1 MRALVIEHDE
11 HGGAEKVGEKLISLG
26 FHIES
31 FRVLDD
37 LTNPVSTR
45 PFPEPQKYDLLVV
58 MGSTWSVNDQ
68 QIESWITREI
78 EMVRSAHDSGVKV
91 LGICFGGQVLS
102 KALGG
107 HVERASQPEI
117 GWHEV
122 KAKDPESPINGLW
135 FQWHYDKFSVPDC
148 AEGLAESETCTQ
160 AFVSGSSLGIQF
172 HPEVSSAQ
180 LEKWIVISEQELI
193 QNNLDASELL
203 EATKTNEAEAFVRS
217 ESLLDWYLA
226 DLMEK

>member
-26 FHIES
+26 FHIDS

-68 QIESWITREI
+68 QIESWIAREI

-91 LGICFGGQVLS
+91 LGICFGRQVLS

-107 HVERASQPEI
+107 HVERAPQPEI

-135 FQWHYDKFSVPDC
+135 FQWHYDKFSVPDG
-148 AEGLAESETCTQ
+148 AEELARNETCTQ
-160 AFVSGSSLGIQF
+160 AFSVGSSLGIQF
-172 HPEVSSAQ
+172 HPEVSSGQ
-180 LEKWIVISEQELI
+180 LAKWLVISEEELTE
-193 QNNLDASELL
+193 NNLDGAKLLNDTKINEVEAS
-203 EATKTNEAEAFVRS
+203 VRS

-226 DLMEK
+226 DLMKI